1 MSALISKL
9 IDNIKNNTEVNIG
22 VSAVMLHGTTP
33 VGKICG
39 NSARNYCRK
48 RVCPSTHA
56 ELSAIT
62 NYLGKYLQY
71 TPKHGWKTWYIK
83 KTKKSKYNGG

>member
-9 IDNIKNNTEVNIG
+9 IDNIKNNKEVNMG

-62 NYLGKYLQY
+62 TYLGKHISYS
-71 TPKHGWKTWYIK
+71 PKHGWIMSCIK
-83 KTKKSKYNGG
+83 KAKKFEYHGD

>member
-9 IDNIKNNTEVNIG
+9 IDNIKNNKEVNIG
-22 VSAVMLHGTTP
+22 VSAVMMHGTTP

-62 NYLGKYLQY
+62 TYLGKNIRYS
-71 TPKHGWKTWYIK
+71 PKHGWVMSCIK
-83 KTKKSKYNGG
+83 KTTKFEYHGD

>member
-9 IDNIKNNTEVNIG
+9 IDNIKNNKEVNIG

-62 NYLGKYLQY
+62 NYLGKHISYS
-71 TPKHGWKTWYIK
+71 PKHGWITSCIK
-83 KTKKSKYNGG
+83 KTKKFEYHGD

>member
-9 IDNIKNNTEVNIG
+9 IDNIKNNKEVNIG
-22 VSAVMLHGTTP
+22 VSAVMMHGTTP

-62 NYLGKYLQY
+62 TYLGKNISYS
-71 TPKHGWKTWYIK
+71 PKHGWIMSCIK
-83 KTKKSKYNGG
+83 KAKEFEYHGD

>member
-9 IDNIKNNTEVNIG
+9 IDNIKNNKEVNIG
-22 VSAVMLHGTTP
+22 VSAVMMHGTTP

-62 NYLGKYLQY
+62 TYLGKNISYS
-71 TPKHGWKTWYIK
+71 PKHGWIMSCIK
-83 KTKKSKYNGG
+83 KTEKFEYHGD